1 MRNGRGR
8 TAIRAVDKV
17 LLGDDDSLEDV
28 YRLRLKSIWRRLKDE
43 PLHFWL
49 FCGYLFFEYFR
60 PQGIFPIIDFLPW
73 ARMLVIG
80 ALLAVLIDRR
90 ESKSMSGPLTPPFLA
105 YFSVLLLS
113 IVFAYDPAYS
123 MRSALT
129 AMINWLIVYLLF
141 LWIVN
146 TKFRFLIAFGILFL
160 ASLKLAQHGFRVS
173 ASRGFGYGF
182 GVKGPQGYFEN
193 AADLGVQMAIY
204 TPWAVAVYFGLRK
217 YWPNRYLRWLFIF
230 APVAGVVTALAT
242 GQRNTL
248 VAFAAMGI
256 AVVLFSRHRVRSLL
270 IMSVVAVAVY
280 ALASDGLKARFE
292 TAGTD
297 ETSDYRL
304 MYWERGIDFYAAN
317 PVLGVGFDNWIPYY
331 MLHYPGDTLR
341 GRYEVA
347 HSVPITVAV
356 ETGTLGLVT
365 YYFFVLCIF
374 LANARSARLFASTDP
389 PFWRY
394 FALSLNVGL
403 VGFLTAGI
411 FLSIAYYP
419 FLYFQAGLTAA
430 LYRLAS
436 REREK
441 ARVGNQA
448 RGRLAAGSEGGRRP
462 VVPAVRRGVPP
473 SIR

>member
-1 MRNGRGR
+1 MGNGRGR
-8 TAIRAVDKV
+8 VPSRAVEQASPVNDE
-17 LLGDDDSLEDV
+17 SLEEV
-28 YRLRLKSIWRRLKDE
+28 YRLRLKAIWRRLKDE

-73 ARMLVIG
+73 ARMLILG
-80 ALLAVLIDRR
+80 ALLAVLVDRR
-90 ESKSMSGPLTPPFLA
+90 NSKSLSGPLTPPFLA
-105 YFSVLLLS
+105 YFAVLLLS
-113 IVFAYDPAYS
+113 IFFAYDPAYS
-123 MRSALT
+123 MRGLT
-129 AMINWLIVYLLF
+129 AMINWLLVYFLF

-146 TKFRFLIAFGILFL
+146 TKFRLLIAFGILFI

-173 ASRGFGYGF
+173 ASRGFGFGY
-182 GVKGPQGYFEN
+182 GVKGPAGYFQN
-193 AADLGVQMAIY
+193 SADLGVQMAIY

-230 APVAGVVTALAT
+230 APLAGVMTAMAT
-242 GQRNTL
+242 GQRNTA
-248 VAFAAMGI
+248 VAFVAMGL
-256 AVVLFSRHRVRSLL
+256 AVVMFSRSRARNLL
-270 IMSVVAVAVY
+270 IIGVCAVAAFLVMPEGY
-280 ALASDGLKARFE
+280 KARFE
-292 TAGTD
+292 SAGTD
-297 ETSDYRL
+297 DTSDYRL

-317 PVLGVGFDNWIPYY
+317 PVLGVGFNNWIPYY
-331 MLHYPGDTLR
+331 MRHYPGDTVR

-365 YYFFVLCIF
+365 YYFLVLCIF
-374 LANARSARLFASTDP
+374 IANARSARMFASTDP

-403 VGFLTAGI
+403 VGFLAAGI

-436 REREK
+436 RERGK
-441 ARVGNQA
+441 AMVGNQA
-448 RGRLAAGSEGGRRP
+448 HGRLPAGRKNGRRS
-462 VVPAVRRGVPP
+462 VVPAARRGVPP
-473 SIR
+473 SAR

>member
-8 TAIRAVDKV
+8 TALRGADKTS
-17 LLGDDDSLEDV
+17 LGDDDALEDV

-49 FCGYLFFEYFR
+49 FCAYLFFEYFR

-73 ARMLVIG
+73 ARMLILG
-80 ALLAVLIDRR
+80 ALLAVLVDRR
-90 ESKSMSGPLTPPFLA
+90 ESKSVSGPLTPPFLA

-113 IVFAYDPAYS
+113 IFFAYDAAYS
-123 MRSALT
+123 MRELT
-129 AMINWLIVYLLF
+129 PMVNWLLVYLLF
-141 LWIVN
+141 LWVVN
-146 TKFRFLIAFGILFL
+146 TKFRLLIAFGILFL

-173 ASRGFGYGF
+173 ASRGFGFGF
-182 GVKGPQGYFEN
+182 GVKGPAGYFQN
-193 AADLGVQMAIY
+193 SADLGVQMAIY

-217 YWPNRYLRWLFIF
+217 YWPNRYLRWFFIF
-230 APVAGVVTALAT
+230 AAVAGVVTALAT

-248 VAFAAMGI
+248 VAFAAMGL
-256 AVVLFSRHRVRSLL
+256 AVVFFSRHRIRSLL

-280 ALASDGLKARFE
+280 ALMPDGLKARFE

-317 PVLGVGFDNWIPYY
+317 PVLGVGFNNWIPYY
-331 MLHYPGDTLR
+331 MRHYPGDTIR

-347 HSVPITVAV
+347 HSVPVTVAV
-356 ETGTLGLVT
+356 ETGTLGLLT
-365 YYFFVLCIF
+365 YYFLVLCIF
-374 LANARSARLFASTDP
+374 IANARSARLFASTDP

-403 VGFLTAGI
+403 VGFLAAGI

-436 REREK
+436 RERGK
-441 ARVGNQA
+441 AIVVNQA
-448 RGRLAAGSEGGRRP
+448 RGRLPAGRENGRRP
-462 VVPAVRRGVPP
+462 VVPAARGGVPR
-473 SIR
+473 STR